1 MKKFEI
7 GKEYGAKL
15 SGDVRDTVKIIN
27 RTAKFATVE
36 YWGKRERK
44 KIEERD
50 RDLYYTIGTEDGYF
64 DNVDIKEYKKA
75 KERLDSDYYKE
86 VENGI

>member
-7 GKEYGAKL
+7 GKEYGAKI

-44 KIEERD
+44 KIEEKN
-50 RDLYYTIGTEDGYF
+50 GS
-64 DNVDIKEYKKA
+64 EYLRMLWEGA
-75 KERLDSDYYKE
+75 FAQD
-86 VENGI
+86 VM

>member
-1 MKKFEI
+1 MTKFEV

-36 YWGKRERK
+36 YWGKQERK
-44 KIEERD
+44 KIEEKNGSEYLRMLWEGVFAQ
-50 RDLYYTIGTEDGYF
+50 DL
-64 DNVDIKEYKKA
+64 V
-75 KERLDSDYYKE
+75 
-86 VENGI
+86 

>member
-1 MKKFEI
+1 MDMKKFEI

-44 KIEERD
+44 KIEEKN
-50 RDLYYTIGTEDGYF
+50 GS
-64 DNVDIKEYKKA
+64 EYLRMHWEGVFA
-75 KERLDSDYYKE
+75 QD
-86 VENGI
+86 VM

>member
-44 KIEERD
+44 KIEEKN
-50 RDLYYTIGTEDGYF
+50 GS
-64 DNVDIKEYKKA
+64 EYLR
-75 KERLDSDYYKE
+75 RLWEGVFAQD
-86 VENGI
+86 VM

>member
-44 KIEERD
+44 KIEEEF
-50 RDLYYTIGTEDGYF
+50 LQSTSSSLAVSEISNVA
-64 DNVDIKEYKKA
+64 DNQNFYLFGRKIIE
-75 KERLDSDYYKE
+75 
-86 VENGI
+86 GIS

>member
-44 KIEERD
+44 KIE
-50 RDLYYTIGTEDGYF
+50 GAAGVVF
-64 DNVDIKEYKKA
+64 
-75 KERLDSDYYKE
+75 
-86 VENGI
+86 